1 MKKILTILIT
11 FIIAFA
17 TSMLFDIQFIAV
29 NKVRVF
35 LVFLIIVIELLVGY
49 NVLKVITVKS
59 NKNVR

>member
-49 NVLKVITVKS
+49 NVLKVITVK
-59 NKNVR
+59 NNNDVR

>member
-17 TSMLFDIQFIAV
+17 TTLLFDLQFIEV

-49 NVLKVITVKS
+49 NVLKVITIKS
-59 NKNVR
+59 KKDV